1 MSFEIKKSTQFK
13 INELSIVTK
22 TGDAI
27 DIQSIYEELNIF
39 DSLFTPVMSGNI
51 MIKDSVG
58 LSGKLLFDGTE
69 MLLIDI
75 VKDRNSE
82 IGAFKKAFR
91 IYKQSNRTNQGLNSE
106 TYVLHFAADEILFS
120 DQQKVNQSY
129 EGTYSKVVGKILTDY
144 LKVPENNL
152 GGIYEESV
160 GIRKIVIP
168 NLRPLEAIE
177 WCAKRAIDAN
187 QAPNFMFFQNMVG
200 FNFVTLSR
208 LLSEIDILDVT
219 IEPKNQSK
227 GNPIFEMG
235 AARGFEVVQQADSI
249 EKIRS
254 GINSGQFLGFDPI
267 TKTTA
272 KKQINFDQ
280 IYNSMKHGNDN
291 PNLTI
296 QQNRVGKDARE
307 AFDSKKTVSI
317 FNSAQQLS
325 AYIKKNDGNVLSVL
339 DNMETYLFQ
348 RKAIIDNLMSKRIKF
363 VMPGNF
369 QLSTGFNVNVIAPN
383 LGKKEKGGGDENLD
397 PGLSGKYLI
406 VASRQM
412 IGYDKHETIIEVA
425 TTSTNNEFIPASN
438 PQQNQAYLSY

>member
-1 MSFEIKKSTQFK
+1 
-13 INELSIVTK
+13 
-22 TGDAI
+22 
-27 DIQSIYEELNIF
+27 
-39 DSLFTPVMSGNI
+39 
-51 MIKDSVG
+51 
-58 LSGKLLFDGTE
+58 
-69 MLLIDI
+69 
-75 VKDRNSE
+75 
-82 IGAFKKAFR
+82 
-91 IYKQSNRTNQGLNSE
+91 
-106 TYVLHFAADEILFS
+106 
-120 DQQKVNQSY
+120 
-129 EGTYSKVVGKILTDY
+129 
-144 LKVPENNL
+144 
-152 GGIYEESV
+152 
-160 GIRKIVIP
+160 
-168 NLRPLEAIE
+168 
-177 WCAKRAIDAN
+177 
-187 QAPNFMFFQNMVG
+187 
-200 FNFVTLSR
+200 
-208 LLSEIDILDVT
+208 
-219 IEPKNQSK
+219 
-227 GNPIFEMG
+227 
-235 AARGFEVVQQADSI
+235 
-249 EKIRS
+249 
-254 GINSGQFLGFDPI
+254 
-267 TKTTA
+267 
-272 KKQINFDQ
+272 
-280 IYNSMKHGNDN
+280 MKHGNDN